1 MDFEVAEEHRMLKD
15 LVQKFVRDEL
25 MPLEAAV
32 MASEAEG
39 RGLGIGAADHARLDA
54 RAHELGLFGLDA
66 PEDVGGSDLP
76 MLAMVGVEEEMGR
89 CITPYTLPPDSP
101 NLRMLMATVN
111 ERQRDAYLAPYV
123 AGKTISAIGIS
134 EPGAGSDP
142 AGMTTHAVRDG
153 DDWVI
158 NGRKIWITR
167 AAEADFTILMAVTDK
182 VKGARGGMSAFLVDK
197 GTPGFNIL
205 RRIPMLGGQYSYE
218 IALEDCRV
226 EGWKL
231 LGQEGSG
238 FAPMQVRLGTRRVQM
253 AAWSVGMAQRALDM
267 VIEYAP
273 QRKTFGLPLSE
284 DQWLF
289 YFCFITMIVLYWA
302 AANLLDSRS
311 GRAMMAIRDQY
322 MAADTMGIDTALYK
336 TVTFGISAA
345 YTGIAGALSASAIAF
360 VAPDSFNIFLSI
372 KFLIGL
378 VVGGIGSL
386 TGSVIGG
393 IFYVLVDNSA
403 QSLTQFIR
411 NDLGL
416 PFDLSA
422 YTVFGVLL
430 IAIIYLMPMG
440 IAGGIYLAWRK
451 LRSLRR

>member
-39 RGLGIGAADHARLDA
+39 RGLGIGATEHARLDA

-142 AGMTTHAVRDG
+142 AGMTTYAVRDG

-238 FAPMQVRLGTRRVQM
+238 FAPMQVRLGTRRIQM

-284 DQWLF
+284 RQAIQFWVAEAATKIHAARLMTYDCAWKQDNGRDVRSEISMIKWFATEMAYETVDRAMQAFGAMGMTKELPLQLMQAKLR
-289 YFCFITMIVLYWA
+289 TMRIYDGPTEVHKWVVA
-302 AANLLDSRS
+302 RNLL
-311 GRAMMAIRDQY
+311 G
-322 MAADTMGIDTALYK
+322 T
-336 TVTFGISAA
+336 
-345 YTGIAGALSASAIAF
+345 
-360 VAPDSFNIFLSI
+360 
-372 KFLIGL
+372 
-378 VVGGIGSL
+378 
-386 TGSVIGG
+386 
-393 IFYVLVDNSA
+393 
-403 QSLTQFIR
+403 
-411 NDLGL
+411 
-416 PFDLSA
+416 
-422 YTVFGVLL
+422 
-430 IAIIYLMPMG
+430 
-440 IAGGIYLAWRK
+440 
-451 LRSLRR
+451 RR